1 MIISSSI
8 PIYRCDVA
16 YFLESTVEELDEFYK
31 KNRHNMDKDDYDTIK
46 ENIEKVN
53 EVGGAVYTCGVNY
66 IVYIRNTN
74 KKGHIDHELWHLT
87 NSVLMDRGVEHTKCD
102 EPYAYLNEYLHD
114 EFRDILRQFKKA
126 LKDEKAR
133 RTSGDGSGANT
144 EGEKSEG

>member
-1 MIISSSI
+1 MIISSRV

-16 YFLESTVEELDEFYK
+16 YFLETTVKELDEFYSMNK
-31 KNRHNMDKDDYDTIK
+31 DNMDKDDYDAIK
-46 ENIEKVN
+46 EDIQKEN

-66 IVYIRNTN
+66 IIYIRNI
-74 KKGHIDHELWHLT
+74 KEKGHIDHELWHLT
-87 NSVLMDRGVEHTKCD
+87 NSILIDRGVEHTRND

-114 EFRDILRQFKKA
+114 DFRDIVKQYKKA
-126 LKDEKAR
+126 LKDEKAG